1 MHINIDFLPQAY
13 SGLGADG
20 VLSGSVMDLP
30 TVFTD
35 HSLFGFADVSSILT
49 NKLFEFFSSDIDH
62 MICVSYTRYIIET
75 DQIHSHDNLLHLC
88 K

>member
-1 MHINIDFLPQAY
+1 M
-13 SGLGADG
+13 
-20 VLSGSVMDLP
+20 LSGSIMDLP

-62 MICVSYTRYIIET
+62 VICVSYTRLQRHIKYTVMITYCTCINKEIYYTIE
-75 DQIHSHDNLLHLC
+75 LALHCYL
-88 K
+88 KSP